1 MVGRELNYKGKNE
14 VYNSDVGLV
23 ILFYLEIERNILDIY
38 LYFVYC
44 YRRWVVLCVFI
55 DRF

>member
-23 ILFYLEIERNILDIY
+23 ILFYLEIERNRLDIY